1 MAGRRTEHLLAS
13 TDVLMRRTIR
23 LTAVVVLITGWLIV
37 YPATAFA
44 RDCYIDAATGK
55 PSCIKTIPG
64 SGPVPPANTNAT
76 TTSVAQNSGDD
87 ASATR
92 TAAQAVGDNAGL
104 APGECAWKTLVPQPP
119 AGDPRWEGNDPA
131 AGVVQFNDCNG
142 PTFYQ
147 FAAAAPAAPPPPDPA
162 VLAQQAMSQL
172 TLPKPS
178 VERSP
183 SAESSD
189 PAQGGL
195 PYTVVNLWTWFW
207 TDPAVWADLSTTVS
221 LQGVSATATAVP
233 VALVFDPGDGG
244 PAVSCPG
251 PGRPWEVADGND
263 PPSRGGCGYR
273 YVAVT
278 PDGPLTST
286 VSIRW
291 AVSWTG
297 TGGVGG
303 DLGEVTT
310 SVTSSFLVQQIQV
323 VSR

>member
-1 MAGRRTEHLLAS
+1 MGISIAMAVTTGMLVGAGRASAEQTCYTDPALNRLVCADSRPGADATANTTTPAREEAEPIGDRGLTTEQ
-13 TDVLMRRTIR
+13 
-23 LTAVVVLITGWLIV
+23 
-37 YPATAFA
+37 PAT
-44 RDCYIDAATGK
+44 D
-55 PSCIKTIPG
+55 S
-64 SGPVPPANTNAT
+64 TNP
-76 TTSVAQNSGDD
+76 
-87 ASATR
+87 
-92 TAAQAVGDNAGL
+92 

-119 AGDPRWEGNDPA
+119 AGDPLWEGNDPA

-147 FAAAAPAAPPPPDPA
+147 FAASGSAAPPPPDPA
-162 VLAQQAMSQL
+162 VLAQQALSQL
-172 TLPKPS
+172 TLPEPS

-195 PYTVVNLWTWFW
+195 PYTVVHLWTWFW
-207 TDPAVWADLSTTVS
+207 TDPALWADLSTTVS

-244 PAVSCPG
+244 AAVSCPG

-278 PDGPLTST
+278 PEGPLTST

-310 SVTSSFLVQQIQV
+310 GVTSSFLVQQIQV